1 MTNSF
6 RIILYCSWRNY
17 CEHIQNTELMKK
29 FKNLIVLGPLI
40 YAIHHYEEHVIFN
53 FREWRLNYFL
63 DNNAIATEEV
73 LIRLISLLL
82 IVIFIHLIKKNRGS
96 AHVVLFFLMT
106 TQVVNAF
113 FHIFFSFYFAD
124 FSPGAITG
132 IILYLPINYLIFK
145 AAFNEG
151 FIKSYLELFL
161 IFIAGAT
168 TFALFELLGP
178 KVIGFTVLLMPLYY
192 VLINKVENK

>member
-1 MTNSF
+1 
-6 RIILYCSWRNY
+6 
-17 CEHIQNTELMKK
+17 MKK

-82 IVIFIHLIKKNRGS
+82 IVIFIHLIKKNKGS

-106 TQVVNAF
+106 TQVVNAL

-178 KVIGFTVLLMPLYY
+178 KVIGFTILLMPLYY

>member
-1 MTNSF
+1 
-6 RIILYCSWRNY
+6 
-17 CEHIQNTELMKK
+17 MKK

-113 FHIFFSFYFAD
+113 FHIFFSFYYND
-124 FSPGAITG
+124 FSPGTITG
-132 IILYLPINYLIFK
+132 IILYLPINILIIS
-145 AAFNEG
+145 AAFKES
-151 FIKSYLELFL
+151 FLKSYIELAMIGLFG
-161 IFIAGAT
+161 IA
-168 TFALFELLGP
+168 TFSLFELFGP
-178 KVIGFTVLLMPLYY
+178 IVIGLSIIVSFLYY
-192 VLINKVENK
+192 TFFKNKLV

>member
-1 MTNSF
+1 
-6 RIILYCSWRNY
+6 
-17 CEHIQNTELMKK
+17 MKK

-96 AHVVLFFLMT
+96 AHIVLFFLMT

-132 IILYLPINYLIFK
+132 IILYLPTNYLIFK

>member
-1 MTNSF
+1 
-6 RIILYCSWRNY
+6 
-17 CEHIQNTELMKK
+17 MKK

-113 FHIFFSFYFAD
+113 FHMFFSFYFAD

-132 IILYLPINYLIFK
+132 IILYLPTNYLIFK

-161 IFIAGAT
+161 IFIVGAT